1 MTGQILAVDGG
12 TVTTNFNFPIADL

>member
-1 MTGQILAVDGG
+1 VTGQILAVDGG